1 MKVRAGLLVVLFL
14 VSVIP
19 IANADETTPVT
30 INVDWGAE
38 HAYSISGDVDLSEI
52 NVTHLRGSNSLDLD
66 LIYAFHHSLWSLIDH
81 YLFF

>member
-1 MKVRAGLLVVLFL
+1 MKVRAGILVVLFL

-52 NVTHLRGSNSLDLD
+52 NVVGAPAGF
-66 LIYAFHHSLWSLIDH
+66 LIPPKELSGPL
-81 YLFF
+81 